1 MTKWYFLCMG
11 KKEKNTYTNNFSL
24 LSGIF
29 VIFVS
34 LVSWFIVGPL
44 LSYRLSSSKILN
56 SSSWSD
62 FGRYF
67 IVHVPYI
74 MLFIA
79 LFFLSH
85 FILRTSL
92 KSLIAGC
99 NRRYRWTYSFFV
111 AFIYLAFLAIFSLMQ
126 IKGISVDATPFS
138 DKLKLVVPILILTP
152 MQALSEEI
160 LFRALPARLVFNDRL
175 EKNTLKSNLL
185 IILSGVL
192 FLIPHLKN
200 PEVSSSFL
208 FSSLYYFTW
217 GSLAMALSLW
227 TDGFEAPVAMHIAN
241 NLYIALIVNYS
252 GSSMPTHA
260 LFINNRELSPISS
273 LIEACIVFIA
283 IFLFSRIMEKRE
295 EKMLK
300 G

>member
-85 FILRTSL
+85 FILRTNL

-99 NRRYRWTYSFFV
+99 NKRYRWTYSFFV

-283 IFLFSRIMEKRE
+283 IFLFSLLMEKR
-295 EKMLK
+295 KC
-300 G
+300 

>member
-85 FILRTSL
+85 FILRTNL

-283 IFLFSRIMEKRE
+283 IFLFSLIMEKRE

>member
-44 LSYRLSSSKILN
+44 LSYGLSSSKILN

-85 FILRTSL
+85 FILRTNL

-99 NRRYRWTYSFFV
+99 NKRYRWTYSFFV

-283 IFLFSRIMEKRE
+283 IFLFSLLMEKR
-295 EKMLK
+295 KC
-300 G
+300 